1 MARRSK
7 QKRSRRSGGG
17 TKIVVRRSSPPRR
30 RSSGG
35 GGVSTSVTKQ
45 KVRQRVLTLG
55 GLTSF
60 AFGLLQSKL
69 QLPSIPN
76 VPDSLT
82 YGAAGVAIGVLAKSD
97 VILDCS
103 TGPLL
108 AGLHNFGL
116 RGFSE
121 ELGGEFDEVAG
132 EGDDEVAGEGDDEV
146 AGEFDDV
153 VAGDFDEI

>member
-1 MARRSK
+1 MARRGRN
-7 QKRSRRSGGG
+7 KRSRRPSGRA
-17 TKIVVRRSSPPRR
+17 VVRYVRT
-30 RSSGG
+30 GAKK
-35 GGVSTSVTKQ
+35 GVARFRAQDVQQ

-82 YGAAGVAIGVLAKSD
+82 YGAAGVAIGVLAKSP
-97 VILDCS
+97 IIMDCS
-103 TGPLL
+103 TGPLM

-121 ELGGEFDEVAG
+121 ELGGEFDEVGA
-132 EGDDEVAGEGDDEV
+132 EEDDVVAGEFDDGETV

-153 VAGDFDEI
+153 VAGDFDDL